1 MTTGRALITGGA
13 GFIGTNLARRLL
25 ELGREVIVLDNL
37 QNDGVDR
44 NLQWLR
50 LEWGPQL
57 TVAIAD
63 IRDGHTLRRVLADVS
78 DVFHFAAQVTVTRS
92 LHDPVE
98 DFDVNARGTLTL
110 LEALRHHPD
119 PPRLLFASTNEVYG
133 DLHDLPLARDT
144 TRYVALDPEIATAG
158 VDEDRPLAFLGPHGC
173 SKGAADQYVLDYAHT
188 YGIPATVFRMS
199 SIYGPH
205 QLDTEDQG
213 WVAHVLLRV
222 LRGQAITVY
231 GDGLQVR
238 DILFADDLID
248 AMLAAGSAWPAI
260 AGHAFNIGGG
270 PSNTISVIE
279 LLRHA
284 TTLTGRRSRRSF
296 APWRA
301 ADQLFY
307 ASNYRKFGRCT
318 GWQPAIDVA
327 TGLTKLLAWLER
339 YRLSNRMAAL
349 GREGITCAS

>member
-1 MTTGRALITGGA
+1 MTTNRALITGGA

-37 QNDGVDR
+37 QHDGVDG
-44 NLQWLR
+44 NLHRLR
-50 LEWGPQL
+50 LEYGPQL
-57 TVAIAD
+57 KVEIAD
-63 IRDGHTLRRVLADVS
+63 IRDGHALRRVLADVG

-92 LHDPVE
+92 LYDPVE

-110 LEALRHHPD
+110 LEALRHHSD

-133 DLHDLPLARDT
+133 NLSDLMLARDT
-144 TRYVALDPEIATAG
+144 TRYVLLDPEIAAAG
-158 VDEDRPLAFLGPHGC
+158 VDEDRPLAFLSPHGC
-173 SKGAADQYVLDYAHT
+173 SKGAADQYVLDYART
-188 YGIPATVFRMS
+188 YGIPAVVFRMS

-205 QLDTEDQG
+205 QLGTEDQG
-213 WVAHVLLRV
+213 WVAHILLRV
-222 LRGQAITVY
+222 LCGQAITVY

-248 AMLAAGSAWPAI
+248 AMLAAGDAWPTI

-284 TTLTGRRSRRSF
+284 TTLTGRRSRCSF

-301 ADQLFY
+301 ADQRFY
-307 ASNYRKFGRCT
+307 ASNYRKFGQCT

-327 TGLTKLLAWLER
+327 GGLTRLLAWLER
-339 YRLSNRMAAL
+339 HRLPKRKVVA
-349 GREGITCAS
+349 CAS